1 MNQSHLSKGQPVFSV
16 CLASIEYALIP
27 NVHLTL
33 ACRDSVIAAGRLTG
47 RVPAMIFSRDKWN
60 PRGKAESSW
69 KTTCRL
75 HVTSFRCPSAHPRKR
90 ILFTGLYYC
99 RSFDTSDFTLST
111 QLPFLDSPAMSR
123 FKMSAALWDRI
134 HHFASFPQ
142 TGGTLGS

>member
-1 MNQSHLSKGQPVFSV
+1 MEKLRAARNHLS
-16 CLASIEYALIP
+16 
-27 NVHLTL
+27 LT
-33 ACRDSVIAAGRLTG
+33 RDLVQ
-47 RVPAMIFSRDKWN
+47 V
-60 PRGKAESSW
+60 
-69 KTTCRL
+69 
-75 HVTSFRCPSAHPRKR
+75 PSAHPRKR

-142 TGGTLGS
+142 TGGTLLS